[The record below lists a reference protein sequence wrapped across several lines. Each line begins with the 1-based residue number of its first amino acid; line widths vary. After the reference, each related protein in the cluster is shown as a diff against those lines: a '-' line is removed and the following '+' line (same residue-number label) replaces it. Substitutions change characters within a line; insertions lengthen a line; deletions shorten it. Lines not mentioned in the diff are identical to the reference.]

1 MQRQAFLGRTARPRW
16 NLYETDG
23 LGRDT
28 YISLNNGGFWTQNI
42 KEIKYTPN
50 YPVYHNEN
58 YHSLGHS
65 AAPFRYYSDGS
76 GRDSYVL
83 QNSGGLKK
91 DFQPLS
97 GFHLKDFLRTPGEC
111 VFKFQNNPTKRN
123 GVRVNTHYV
132 TKRELSHNDYK
143 KNIQK
148 GIIERLYTAPIE
160 KEREFMRTQSQE
172 RKGYIPYLRVYREE
186 FPHYQTEANSKGK
199 IKTEEDYI
207 DSKHKMSTLS
217 KFEFSVKPQKNA
229 WKTGL
234 NFYKNTEPKPVF
246 PIPKFKKKKLVN
258 LEIN

>member
-111 VFKFQNNPTKRN
+111 VFKFQNNQKKRN
-123 GVRVNTHYV
+123 GVRGNRHYV

-143 KNIQK
+143 KNIEK
-148 GIIERLYTAPIE
+148 GIIESTFGIQPNSDGTFTFIMNQISYMKAFSSRC
-160 KEREFMRTQSQE
+160 RTHVKDS
-172 RKGYIPYLRVYREE
+172 
-186 FPHYQTEANSKGK
+186 
-199 IKTEEDYI
+199 DY
-207 DSKHKMSTLS
+207 ST
-217 KFEFSVKPQKNA
+217 
-229 WKTGL
+229 
-234 NFYKNTEPKPVF
+234 
-246 PIPKFKKKKLVN
+246 
-258 LEIN
+258 